1 MHPIRQLI
9 DVIGYI
15 FHELE
20 ACTALLLRSTLVT
33 GTESG
38 DNKKRKFEIDGKGLL
53 ENRT

>member
-20 ACTALLLRSTLVT
+20 ACTALLLAFTLVSR
-33 GTESG
+33 TESG
-38 DNKKRKFEIDGKGLL
+38 DNKKRKIEFGGKGLL